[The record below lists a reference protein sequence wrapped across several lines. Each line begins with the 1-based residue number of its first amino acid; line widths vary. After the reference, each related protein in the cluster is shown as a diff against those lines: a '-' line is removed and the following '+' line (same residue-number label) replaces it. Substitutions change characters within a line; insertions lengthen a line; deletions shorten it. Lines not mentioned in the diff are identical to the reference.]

1 MLSKLPDSVN
11 LLLVLLVLAV
21 LSLITKLLQLLRDM
35 YIFGILFAI
44 YISKTLN
51 LPYKHSTPIKL

>member
-21 LSLITKLLQLLRDM
+21 LSLFTKLLKLLRDM
-35 YIFGILFAI
+35 YIFRILFAI
-44 YISKTLN
+44 LV
-51 LPYKHSTPIKL
+51 KL

>member
-21 LSLITKLLQLLRDM
+21 LSLIFITVTYDM

-44 YISKTLN
+44 LV
-51 LPYKHSTPIKL
+51 KL